1 MRLNPTRPSDNPMD
15 QFLYCF
21 GGGDTGGGGGSAGDF
36 DDSYNQAMGYT
47 DTLGGAGRSDD
58 SGQAR
63 QTTAEER
70 AAAPGYDSVIESR
83 AIAAAGGPDYTD
95 VFAGDTAAYN
105 DMQRGLAGQ
114 FSGYGGSALGPS
126 VGDTGPRFDTTT
138 PVQGGPR
145 DMGRV
150 SRAEQLGG
158 ARQYGIAPAAA
169 GAITRDEQLSRRGPS
184 AVEDVNIFDYESD
197 ALLGAPTQVTQA
209 AGVQAARDVSRRQTP
224 EEAALS
230 GSMYVPPSRRETP
243 VTDFDGVTLPTGP
256 GVPKDE
262 FVQDLTPRTKEEKQM
277 AEDRG
282 YFNYQD
288 LNKDGTVTDF
298 ERTLAAQGLG
308 IVGRLSDIGR
318 RMSIGPTTEAGT
330 AAIPGRDFDYAR
342 TATGAISPR
351 DPNYMGPGTLDYEGQ
366 AYGTPDAGLTTGG
379 DGGGAGQPA
388 VVAPIA
394 PVTCPDG
401 YKYNAETNACEYV
414 GVAAPGAVGYT
425 GAPITQTTQYTGIAG
440 LEPFVLQPSYS
451 APASFSP
458 TYNFS

>member
-1 MRLNPTRPSDNPMD
+1 MYQL
-15 QFLYCF
+15 LYCF
-21 GGGDTGGGGGSAGDF
+21 GSGGNTSGGSASDF

-47 DTLGGAGRSDD
+47 DTLGGVGRSDD

-70 AAAPGYDSVIESR
+70 AAANYASEVQ
-83 AIAAAGGPDYTD
+83 AAADARGGDLSDDSSFAEAQARAQAADFARQFGATPFPGADTPGGPISQPAPERVPGKAGTVTVAGAPFVSGGRSSELAYADALARSIGRTPELRERPEVGFFDNMGLDVTD
-95 VFAGDTAAYN
+95 PANIQG
-105 DMQRGLAGQ
+105 MQ
-114 FSGYGGSALGPS
+114 
-126 VGDTGPRFDTTT
+126 
-138 PVQGGPR
+138 
-145 DMGRV
+145 
-150 SRAEQLGG
+150 
-158 ARQYGIAPAAA
+158 QYGIA
-169 GAITRDEQLSRRGPS
+169 
-184 AVEDVNIFDYESD
+184 
-197 ALLGAPTQVTQA
+197 APTSVTQQ
-209 AGVQAARDVSRRQTP
+209 AGVQQARSI
-224 EEAALS
+224 
-230 GSMYVPPSRRETP
+230 
-243 VTDFDGVTLPTGP
+243 TDFDDVTLSQGP
-256 GVPKDE
+256 GVPKDVFE
-262 FVQDLTPRTKEEKQM
+262 QDLTPRTKEEKEM

-414 GVAAPGAVGYT
+414 GAVAPGAVSQA
-425 GAPITQTTQYTGIAG
+425 APITQTTQYTGIGG
-440 LEPFVLQPSYS
+440 LEPFVLRPTYTAPTSFTPSY
-451 APASFSP
+451 
-458 TYNFS
+458 NVNVG